1 MKKLSIAILAVLCLS
16 ITVYGTTRLVPSQ
29 YPTIQAAINACVN
42 GDTVSVADGT
52 YTGTGNKNLDFGGRA
67 IVVMSESDA
76 YECIIDCQSSG
87 RGAYFH
93 SGETSSAVLKG
104 FTIMSGYSSYGGGI
118 NITGA
123 SPTIERCIIRNNTSS
138 NSYGGGIY
146 VSSGSPDILHC
157 TIILNGSKYG
167 GGMYATNSNMSVN
180 SCIVTGNTASG

>member
-1 MKKLSIAILAVLCLS
+1 MKKLSIAVLAVLCLS
-16 ITVYGTTRLVPSQ
+16 MAVYGTTRLVPNQ

-42 GDTVSVADGT
+42 GDTVLVADGT
-52 YTGTGNKNLDFGGRA
+52 YTGAGNKNLDFGGRA

-76 YECIIDCQSSG
+76 SECIIDCQSSG

-104 FTIMSGYSSYGGGI
+104 FTIRNGNSSYGGGI

-123 SPTIERCIIRNNTSS
+123 SPTIERCIIRGNTSS

-157 TIILNGSKYG
+157 TLTINSSKYG
-167 GGMYATNSNMSVN
+167 GGIYATNSAMTVN
-180 SCIVTGNTASG
+180 SCIIVNNSASG